1 MRRRLRFLAG
11 SLVLVCLLGA
21 GAMQSVHALHLR
33 AYRGVEPICRVQTP
47 RQVVA
52 LSFDDG
58 PDPRYTPAV
67 LRLLSAQGDRAT
79 FFVVGE
85 RAALHPP
92 LIGEI
97 LSSGNEIGNHT
108 WSHARPVR
116 AS

>member
-85 RAALHPP
+85 RAALHQR

-97 LSSGNEIGNHT
+97 LSSGNDLGNHT